1 MNAAVKE
8 QLRQE
13 GEAFDLNKRQA
24 ECWFV
29 LRLCMGY
36 GAFGLLL
43 CVFGVC
49 MFVLIDHA
57 AFPSNLVYAAMAAL
71 VVDLLGFAV
80 AAWKMVLDP
89 ATAAPLKPVTG
100 VHSHAAPAP

>member
-1 MNAAVKE
+1 MNAAAKE

-29 LRLCMGY
+29 LRLFMGY
-36 GAFGLLL
+36 GAFSLLLGVFGL
-43 CVFGVC
+43 CVF
-49 MFVLIDHA
+49 VLCDHA

-80 AAWKMVLDP
+80 AAWKMVIDP

-100 VHSHAAPAP
+100 VHPQAAPGP